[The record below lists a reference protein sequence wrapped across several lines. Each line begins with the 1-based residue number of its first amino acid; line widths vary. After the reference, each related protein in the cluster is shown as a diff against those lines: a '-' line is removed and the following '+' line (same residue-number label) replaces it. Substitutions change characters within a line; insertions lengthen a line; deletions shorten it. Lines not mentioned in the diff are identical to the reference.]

1 MTTNR
6 QRKAEQR
13 IERSLKTPEW
23 LRFSY
28 DVVDQIIEEVGRPD
42 QASSVDGKKSKNE
55 GNVDDPMQLPL
66 RKRLK
71 LMRKRL
77 KPKLGGF
84 AYDYFHDAWSTDP
97 PTRDF
102 FKNIVQRSRAL
113 LEALGVQ
120 TEDGKKFLPIRT
132 LSLLELGGQA
142 AIEDSVVPAHLKTV
156 KDDETRF
163 LDLQKELASVID
175 VIQTLE
181 ISARYAGKKA
191 KLKNKTSSLNTN
203 GRMNEDDEI
212 LFRLAHIYSECWNDK
227 AGYSTDPLTGQ
238 VSGPFVRFVT
248 AVLRELEEP
257 ITPKSI
263 ASRIDRLKKSK
274 MLQAINPQVA

>member
-1 MTTNR
+1 MTTKR

-13 IERSLKTPEW
+13 IERSLTKREW
-23 LRFSY
+23 DRFS
-28 DVVDQIIEEVGRPD
+28 DKVVDQIIEEVGLPD
-42 QASSVDGKKSKNE
+42 QASSGDGKETENDE
-55 GNVDDPMQLPL
+55 NGDDPMQMPL

-71 LMRKRL
+71 L
-77 KPKLGGF
+77 KLGGF
-84 AYDYFHDAWSTDP
+84 AYDYFHDALLADP

-163 LDLQKELASVID
+163 LDLWKELTSVID

-212 LFRLAHIYSECWNDK
+212 LFRLAHIYSECWNEK
-227 AGYSTDPLTGQ
+227 AGYKKDPAGE
-238 VSGPFVRFVT
+238 VFGPFVQFVT

-274 MLQAINPQVA
+274 MLQAINPQVT